1 LSVALWEKG
10 GQTST
15 PVWEEIDKER
25 NVKHNVTSVEG
36 VVMNFISEIT

>member
-10 GQTST
+10 GETST
-15 PVWEEIDKER
+15 LVQEEIEKER

-36 VVMNFISEIT
+36 VVINFLKEIT